1 LVPEIELTIDRLAK
15 TGEGVGTHQGQ
26 SLFIEGVIPG
36 ERARVRLVPGTKP
49 KRAALVRI
57 IAPSPSRRTA
67 ACPLSEV
74 CGGCGWLHLDEAA
87 QRDAKLEIVL
97 STLEHLAGIRRDEL
111 QVLPVTASARQLGY
125 RRRAVMHMR
134 GGRLCF
140 FARRSRRAVAIDR
153 CPAMADLLTDLPG
166 RLTPFLAALASE
178 IDGVHLLAEAGRSAF
193 ALFLRVAKTRAA
205 HRIACEQAIADLG
218 LSGAVVVPTEG
229 SPTTIGEP
237 VLRMAASPDLE
248 VPLFLRPDAFAQSN
262 AEANLFLVRAAVAS
276 LGSQSGERV
285 LELYCGN
292 GNFTFR
298 IANAGATVTAVE
310 QSAVALEL
318 ARRSAREGK
327 VANVRF
333 VQGDAGSVCDGM
345 ISERISFDRMLV
357 DPPRTGAGRLGHW
370 ADRLGVRQLTYVA
383 CDPAALARDGGRL
396 RAVGFRAR
404 TLQLLDLFPQTPH
417 IEAVMTF
424 AR

>member
-1 LVPEIELTIDRLAK
+1 MRSESGSSAWSIDSAKSCRRRKRPSTQNSLVPEIELTIDRLAK

-36 ERARVRLVPGTKP
+36 ERARVRLIPGTKP

-111 QVLPVTASARQLGY
+111 QVLPVIASGRQLGY

-153 CPAMADLLTDLPG
+153 CPAMAHRLTDLPG

-178 IDGVHLLAEAGRSAF
+178 IDEVHLLAEAGRSAF

-218 LSGAVVVPTEG
+218 LSGAVVMPTEG
-229 SPTTIGEP
+229 SPPTICEP
-237 VLRMAASPDLE
+237 VVRMATIPPFD
-248 VPLFLRPDAFAQSN
+248 VPP
-262 AEANLFLVRAAVAS
+262 
-276 LGSQSGERV
+276 
-285 LELYCGN
+285 
-292 GNFTFR
+292 
-298 IANAGATVTAVE
+298 
-310 QSAVALEL
+310 
-318 ARRSAREGK
+318 
-327 VANVRF
+327 
-333 VQGDAGSVCDGM
+333 
-345 ISERISFDRMLV
+345 
-357 DPPRTGAGRLGHW
+357 
-370 ADRLGVRQLTYVA
+370 
-383 CDPAALARDGGRL
+383 
-396 RAVGFRAR
+396 
-404 TLQLLDLFPQTPH
+404 
-417 IEAVMTF
+417 
-424 AR
+424 